1 MARLTAEMRTDAF
14 LSAHPVIQGSYA
26 HYSFVVIHPF
36 ADGNG
41 RVARALA
48 SAFTYRAISMP
59 IVILSEHRDDYL
71 SALEASDAGDFQQFV
86 DFMLARS
93 LDTVVL
99 VEESLRSATA
109 PPAEQSAAAI
119 ERLYFTKGGYTYEQV
134 DQFGERLLN
143 AFNEAV
149 IPLIQKGQNSKI
161 TFGTALT
168 QMRYE
173 TPEAYRTPLSG
184 GRGVNLSLQT
194 AGPTVTRVNRAY
206 ALLLP
211 RDAGGEDDVQ
221 LISPQGAGVSDVF
234 IARVDQLT
242 PSISGM
248 LQIRINMLA
257 ERLVNEMYAEL
268 LKQSSQLA
276 RKF

>member
-71 SALEASDAGDFQQFV
+71 SALGASDAGDFQQFV

-173 TPEAYRTPLSG
+173 TPEAYRTPLWRAWSQPFAADGWTYRDSCQPCVRAVAPERCRRG
-184 GRGVNLSLQT
+184 GRCSTHIPTRCRGERCIHSPSGSANAEYLGYASNSYKYASRT
-194 AGPTVTRVNRAY
+194 ACQRDVCG
-206 ALLLP
+206 ALE
-211 RDAGGEDDVQ
+211 A
-221 LISPQGAGVSDVF
+221 
-234 IARVDQLT
+234 
-242 PSISGM
+242 
-248 LQIRINMLA
+248 
-257 ERLVNEMYAEL
+257 
-268 LKQSSQLA
+268 K
-276 RKF
+276 